1 MEQPEGY
8 RVVEKPDW
16 VWKLKRGLYG
26 LVQAGRTW
34 NEELHSHMVGV
45 GLAATHKDPAIYVKG
60 NWDQEDFI
68 AGGF

>member
-16 VWKLKRGLYG
+16 VWKLKEGLYG

-34 NEELHSHMVGV
+34 NDDELHSHMVGV
-45 GLAATHKDPAIYVKG
+45 GLAATHKDPAVYVKG
-60 NWDQEDFI
+60 N
-68 AGGF
+68 